1 MSRAEEAERRSESPE
16 VLILDDEV
24 DVAQEIAD
32 GLRDEGFACAVAAR
46 GDQALAM
53 IDAEPGRFAVLVS
66 DIRMP
71 GLDGLELARRLL
83 DPARSHSPGV
93 VLMTGHAV
101 PAEVATGFPAG
112 AVQVIRKPFRWEEF
126 LACITA
132 ARGQAR
138 PGAAADG

>member
-1 MSRAEEAERRSESPE
+1 MSPAEEAELRPESPE

-32 GLRDEGFACAVAAR
+32 GLRDEGFVCAVAAR
-46 GDQALAM
+46 GDQALRM

-83 DPARSHSPGV
+83 DPARAHCPGI

-101 PAEVATGFPAG
+101 PAEVTTAFPAG

-126 LACITA
+126 LACISA

-138 PGAAADG
+138 PGPAADD